1 MSSLALGI
9 GLGLFVGG
17 QPGPVSLLCAR
28 SVLRGAFATGVAI
41 GAGAAVIDSL
51 YAALGLAGLATAFQL
66 EPLRIA
72 LGAIGAVVLAAIGA
86 RTLWAAF
93 RVRLG
98 GEADEEVAGPR
109 RAFLTALAATA
120 SNPLTIATWAALF
133 AAAGSGTATAAPLP
147 LIAGVAL
154 GTLTAFSLLSGLFAL
169 ARKRLGERLLALI
182 DAVAGAG
189 LLGFAGLLAYRTATD
204 A

>member
-1 MSSLALGI
+1 
-9 GLGLFVGG
+9 
-17 QPGPVSLLCAR
+17 LC
-28 SVLRGAFATGVAI
+28 
-41 GAGAAVIDSL
+41 AGAA
-51 YAALGLAGLATAFQL
+51 G
-66 EPLRIA
+66 
-72 LGAIGAVVLAAIGA
+72 
-86 RTLWAAF
+86 
-93 RVRLG
+93 
-98 GEADEEVAGPR
+98 
-109 RAFLTALAATA
+109 
-120 SNPLTIATWAALF
+120 AALF